1 MSEEIQKQDTP
12 EVEQEREF
20 TPVEQEAMAQGWRPK
35 EEFEGDPD
43 RFIDAGEFVR
53 RGELF
58 SKIDHQ
64 NKELKQLRLAMDQ
77 FKAHHANVEAKAYE
91 RAVRDLKRQRK
102 EALAEG
108 DVEQYDQL
116 DQAIDTLKE
125 QREEYVQREQAV
137 AQAQAQQV
145 NPEFSAWVNRNQW
158 YTNDPIMAGAADRY
172 GMVLAKEGLA
182 PTEVLKKVEAKMKQ
196 EFPHKFK
203 NPNRDKPGAVEAP
216 ASRGERQKSKYQP
229 SEMEKRVGA
238 NLVRSG
244 AFAKIED
251 YYAEL
256 DKMDKGN

>member
-1 MSEEIQKQDTP
+1 MSEEIKQ
-12 EVEQEREF
+12 EIQEQPEREF
-20 TPVEQEAMAQGWRPK
+20 TAVEQEALAQGWRPK

-77 FKAHHANVEAKAYE
+77 FKQHHANVEAKAYE
-91 RAVRDLKRQRK
+91 RAVADLKRQRK

-116 DQAIDTLKE
+116 DQAIDNLKE
-125 QREEYVQREQAV
+125 QREEFVQREQAV
-137 AQAQAQQV
+137 AQAQAQQID
-145 NPEFSAWVNRNQW
+145 PQFAAWVNKNTW
-158 YTNDPIMAGAADRY
+158 YTTDVVMAGAADRY
-172 GMVLAKEGLA
+172 GTTLAREGVPPL
-182 PTEVLKKVEAKMKQ
+182 EVLKRVEAKMKE
-196 EFPHKFK
+196 EFPHKFT
-203 NPNRDKPGAVEAP
+203 NPNRAKPSAVEAP
-216 ASRGERQKSKYQP
+216 GVRGSGAKTKYQP
-229 SEMEKRVGA
+229 SEMEKRVGQ

-244 AFAKIED
+244 AFTKIED

-256 DKMDKGN
+256 EKMGKN